1 MIMCWHQ
8 LIALLPWDWAQ
19 FGFMR
24 QALLA
29 VLLLAPVFSLLGCL
43 VVNNQMAFFSET
55 IGHAALTGIALG
67 VLVGLGNPLWAMLL
81 FAALLA
87 VGITALR
94 RWSAVSTDTVL
105 SLVMAFCVA
114 LGVVLLSRG
123 GGFAKYSRYLIG
135 DLLAVSPSELA
146 GLGVLLLGVILAWV
160 WLFNGWVLASLN
172 RSVAGSR
179 GLGVWGLEA
188 AFAVLVAVAVT
199 VSIPWIG
206 VLVVN
211 SLLIL
216 PAAAARN
223 LARGLR
229 QYLLLALLG
238 GWLSGVAGLLLA
250 YYWNTAAGGTIV
262 LVAMG
267 LFLLSLVLRRR

>member
-1 MIMCWHQ
+1 MIASWHQ

-87 VGITALR
+87 VGVTALR
-94 RWSAVSTDTVL
+94 RWSAASTDTVL

-114 LGVVLLSRG
+114 WGVVLLSRG
-123 GGFAKYSRYLIG
+123 GGFAKYSRYLVG

-146 GLGVLLLGVILAWV
+146 GLVALLLGVLLAWV

-172 RSVAGSR
+172 RSVASSR
-179 GLGVWGLEA
+179 GLA
-188 AFAVLVAVAVT
+188 
-199 VSIPWIG
+199 
-206 VLVVN
+206 
-211 SLLIL
+211 
-216 PAAAARN
+216 
-223 LARGLR
+223 
-229 QYLLLALLG
+229 G
-238 GWLSGVAGLLLA
+238 GGSGPPRP
-250 YYWNTAAGGTIV
+250 AAGG
-262 LVAMG
+262 
-267 LFLLSLVLRRR
+267 

>member
-1 MIMCWHQ
+1 MIASWHQ

-43 VVNNQMAFFSET
+43 VINNQMAFFSET

-67 VLVGLGNPLWAMLL
+67 VLAGLGNPLWAMLL

-87 VGITALR
+87 MGITALR

-123 GGFAKYSRYLIG
+123 GGFAKYSRYLVG
-135 DLLAVSPSELA
+135 DLLAVTPSELA
-146 GLGVLLLGVILAWV
+146 GLGVLLLGVLLAWV
-160 WLFNGWVLASLN
+160 WLFNGWV
-172 RSVAGSR
+172 
-179 GLGVWGLEA
+179 
-188 AFAVLVAVAVT
+188 
-199 VSIPWIG
+199 
-206 VLVVN
+206 
-211 SLLIL
+211 
-216 PAAAARN
+216 
-223 LARGLR
+223 
-229 QYLLLALLG
+229 
-238 GWLSGVAGLLLA
+238 
-250 YYWNTAAGGTIV
+250 
-262 LVAMG
+262 
-267 LFLLSLVLRRR
+267 

>member
-1 MIMCWHQ
+1 
-8 LIALLPWDWAQ
+8 
-19 FGFMR
+19 MR

-29 VLLLAPVFSLLGCL
+29 ILLLAPVFSLLGCL
-43 VVNNQMAFFSET
+43 VINNQMAFFSEA

-87 VGITALR
+87 MGITALR
-94 RWSAVSTDTVL
+94 RWSAVSTDTVM

-123 GGFAKYSRYLIG
+123 GGFAKYSRYLVG
-135 DLLAVSPSELA
+135 DLLAVSPAELA
-146 GLGVLLLGVILAWV
+146 GLVVLLLGVFLAWL
-160 WLFNGWVLASLN
+160 WLFNGWVLTSLN
-172 RSVAGSR
+172 HSVARSR
-179 GLGVWGLEA
+179 GQRGWGLLEA

-238 GWLSGVAGLLLA
+238 GWLSGVAGLLLS

-262 LVAMG
+262 LVSMA
-267 LFLLSLVLRRR
+267 LFLLSLALRRR